1 MVPQVLAMIAT
12 RGPDT
17 QKLVTSHCSALL
29 AADPKS
35 TVDTLVSGSSFLAQ
49 SFYFLSCFLQIEL
62 GGAVSLLGVN
72 GEPGLLSSLLVSTAD
87 KRPDIATECIR

>member
-1 MVPQVLAMIAT
+1 MMYFVCISSRQVLAMIAT

-35 TVDTLVSGSSFLAQ
+35 TVDTLVSGSSF
-49 SFYFLSCFLQIEL
+49 
-62 GGAVSLLGVN
+62 
-72 GEPGLLSSLLVSTAD
+72 
-87 KRPDIATECIR
+87 IAFKLNV

>member
-1 MVPQVLAMIAT
+1 MIAT

-35 TVDTLVSGSSFLAQ
+35 TVDTLVSGSSFQ
-49 SFYFLSCFLQIEL
+49 SIILFPFVF
-62 GGAVSLLGVN
+62 
-72 GEPGLLSSLLVSTAD
+72 P
-87 KRPDIATECIR
+87 PD

>member
-1 MVPQVLAMIAT
+1 MIAT

-35 TVDTLVSGSSFLAQ
+35 TVDTLVSGTSFLATII
-49 SFYFLSCFLQIEL
+49 FLSCFLQIGL

-87 KRPDIATECIR
+87 KRPEIATECIR

>member
-1 MVPQVLAMIAT
+1 MIAT

-35 TVDTLVSGSSFLAQ
+35 TGDTLVSSSGNWF
-49 SFYFLSCFLQIEL
+49 
-62 GGAVSLLGVN
+62 
-72 GEPGLLSSLLVSTAD
+72 
-87 KRPDIATECIR
+87 

>member
-1 MVPQVLAMIAT
+1 MIAT

-35 TVDTLVSGSSFLAQ
+35 TVDTLVSGTSF
-49 SFYFLSCFLQIEL
+49 
-62 GGAVSLLGVN
+62 
-72 GEPGLLSSLLVSTAD
+72 
-87 KRPDIATECIR
+87 IAFN

>member
-1 MVPQVLAMIAT
+1 MIAT

-35 TVDTLVSGSSFLAQ
+35 TVDTLVSGTSFIAFNQKLTNV
-49 SFYFLSCFLQIEL
+49 SFLQIGL
-62 GGAVSLLGVN
+62 GGAVSLLGVQ